1 MSGASDNQQVLG
13 DVMSEAWLAFARSGD
28 PNHPGLPKWPRYDAE
43 TRATMVFDNKS
54 LVVNNPRGKER
65 AVLDSVR

>member
-13 DVMSEAWLAFARSGD
+13 DVMS
-28 PNHPGLPKWPRYDAE
+28 NHPGLPKWPRYDAE